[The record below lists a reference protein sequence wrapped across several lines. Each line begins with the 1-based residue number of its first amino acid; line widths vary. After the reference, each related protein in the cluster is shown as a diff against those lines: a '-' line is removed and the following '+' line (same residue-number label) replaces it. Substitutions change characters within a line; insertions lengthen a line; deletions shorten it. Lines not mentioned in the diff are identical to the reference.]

1 MSAIAV
7 VGPGAVGG
15 TFAAAL
21 ASANHDVVVCARTP
35 FKALSVETPEGAL
48 EANAPVLTDPA
59 QLREDGLV
67 RPFDWVLVAVK
78 TYDAEG
84 TIPWLRAL
92 VGPTTSVA
100 ILQNG
105 VEHVERFEPYV
116 ERERIVPVVV
126 DLSATKMSPG
136 VIVLR
141 RAGIAVVPATARG
154 RAFQV
159 LFEGPPLR
167 VEVTDDFKTAAWRK
181 LCLNSIGIISA
192 ITCKPA
198 RIGLDEDVGNLMR
211 GMLAECVAV
220 GRAEGARLPDEIIEE
235 VLARYRRSSPE
246 AMNSLVVDRLAGRRT
261 EVDAR
266 NGVVVRKG
274 QAHGIPTPLH
284 RAMMTLLKA
293 CRL

>member
-35 FKALSVETPEGAL
+35 FKALSVETPEGTL
-48 EANAPVLTDPA
+48 KANAPVLTDPA
-59 QLREDGLV
+59 QLREDGLA
-67 RPFDWVLVAVK
+67 RPFDWVLVAAK

-116 ERERIVPVVV
+116 EWERIVPVVV

-141 RAGIAVVPATARG
+141 RAGIAVVPTTARG
-154 RAFQV
+154 RAFQA

-181 LCLNSIGIISA
+181 LCLNSIGILSA
-192 ITCKPA
+192 IVAKPA
-198 RIGLDEDVGNLMR
+198 RIGLDEDVGDLMR

-246 AMNSLVVDRLAGRRT
+246 AMNSLVVDHLAGRRT

-274 QAHGIPTPLH
+274 HTHGIPTPLQS
-284 RAMMTLLKA
+284 AMSTLLKA
-293 CRL
+293 CRM